1 MLSLITPACYF
12 PGMHLITSDFSASD
26 FDDLGKLMLGGFLAA
41 VAVALLFTFVRL
53 RLRGKRIRNDDFISI
68 NSFQDRD

>member
-1 MLSLITPACYF
+1 MISVMSLAFYF
-12 PGMHLITSDFSASD
+12 VGMYLFTSEAIASD

-53 RLRGKRIRNDDFISI
+53 RLRGKRAHDDGFISI
-68 NSFQDRD
+68 SSQDRD

>member
-12 PGMHLITSDFSASD
+12 LGMYLITSDVSASD